1 MLLLIFKKKK
11 KNQSKSDLFA
21 RKATAIIYSIFMAK
35 VAFF

>member
-1 MLLLIFKKKK
+1 MLLLIFKKK